1 MTRPVKLRCVSQ
13 LPRVTFFKPVGVLMQ
28 DLEQVCLSVEEVEAI
43 RLKDMEGLDQEACA
57 AKMCVS
63 RPTFHRVLASSRGK
77 LADALIHGK
86 AMRIEGGD
94 FGFVQNRFRCSNDD
108 YEWEVPFDSLR
119 RGRRVACPVCDSED
133 IRLMPHPPFGRGMGR
148 GFHGG
153 RHWQK

>member
-1 MTRPVKLRCVSQ
+1 MPRPVKLRCVSQ
-13 LPRVTFFKPVGVLMQ
+13 LPVVAFFKPSGVPMQ

-43 RLKDMEGLDQEACA
+43 RLKDTEGLDQEVCA
-57 AKMCVS
+57 ARMCVS
-63 RPTFHRVLASSRGK
+63 RPTFHRVLAAARGK

-108 YEWEVPFDSLR
+108 YEWEVPFASLQ
-119 RGRRVACPVCDSED
+119 RGRRVFCPVCDSED
-133 IRLMPHPPFGRGMGR
+133 IRLMPHPPFGRGVGR

-153 RHWQK
+153 RHRQK